1 GLAAGNDGPVSGGN
15 GGKGGNGAHA
25 PVAGGHG

>member
-25 PVAGGHG
+25 P